1 MSAPHKKRLLLS
13 FENLS
18 KGHLEHEDGTYDGD
32 VNERADGTRLAHGS
46 GTRTFSDGS
55 VFVGTFRDGVPVNGD
70 MTYGTDGSKF
80 MGAVNER
87 FELHCDGVTTGH
99 GKAIFTEDDGT
110 AVFEGTFENG
120 NPVRGTMT
128 SEEGSIQTGAFNDH
142 FELHGDGVEN
152 SPDGSTEI
160 ARFECNQPIGWV
172 VKLTSDRSKC
182 VTGYYG
188 RGECAGQLSSALTVR
203 DVSGEQYNIHPPD
216 TFQDGERHECDN
228 PIEAAAITKLR
239 FHNQRFEAWVFSKNE
254 WVAHDRA
261 DITGVP
267 DALFAEVQRRGS
279 NPVAMPCGH
288 ADNINASVGAND
300 RHSQLIAVPLTVPFR
315 AHGENDHYC
324 VMNSVLNAVHFAGCD
339 VSALHTLQHLVDTDR
354 AKPAAHRQLNT
365 MHLQHVLGLIRGHR
379 LRRYIDVRK
388 VQFHKTA
395 SGCCDGLATVLHRHH
410 AGDVFVAC
418 LESAD
423 KSTRHAVTIVANTV
437 IDSCEPRGLQLNRET
452 LNYCCGGV
460 CGQVTMLRRFQVTMA
475 TSTKRKYHER
485 GP

>member
-1 MSAPHKKRLLLS
+1 M
-13 FENLS
+13 
-18 KGHLEHEDGTYDGD
+18 
-32 VNERADGTRLAHGS
+32 
-46 GTRTFSDGS
+46 
-55 VFVGTFRDGVPVNGD
+55 
-70 MTYGTDGSKF
+70 
-80 MGAVNER
+80 
-87 FELHCDGVTTGH
+87 
-99 GKAIFTEDDGT
+99 
-110 AVFEGTFENG
+110 
-120 NPVRGTMT
+120 RGTCMH
-128 SEEGSIQTGAFNDH
+128 I
-142 FELHGDGVEN
+142 
-152 SPDGSTEI
+152 
-160 ARFECNQPIGWV
+160 
-172 VKLTSDRSKC
+172 
-182 VTGYYG
+182 
-188 RGECAGQLSSALTVR
+188 
-203 DVSGEQYNIHPPD
+203 
-216 TFQDGERHECDN
+216 
-228 PIEAAAITKLR
+228 
-239 FHNQRFEAWVFSKNE
+239 
-254 WVAHDRA
+254 
-261 DITGVP
+261 
-267 DALFAEVQRRGS
+267 
-279 NPVAMPCGH
+279 
-288 ADNINASVGAND
+288 
-300 RHSQLIAVPLTVPFR
+300 IAVPLTVPFR

-339 VSALHTLQHLVDTDR
+339 VSALHTLQHLIDTDR

-460 CGQVTMLRRFQVTMA
+460 CGRVTMLRRFQVTMT